1 MPPSRQQGDHAL
13 PRHTILSSPQPTA
26 PAARR
31 SRGLRAQ
38 NDRVLLGSPTACARG
53 DPLRPEPSSTATRAP
68 GHGRASPPIRSG
80 SATGPT
86 GWPLHA
92 RMRLARS
99 PNPPAPRSPV
109 PTDAAAALPASPTL
123 SRNREEALLA
133 SIASLRTQVHHR
145 LSQVQTIRSDAR
157 ATLERLQRAQR
168 TFDALLAAPLSFH
181 SLAVGPPSSGP
192 TGEPSVRS
200 PSPRPRTSR

>member
-1 MPPSRQQGDHAL
+1 
-13 PRHTILSSPQPTA
+13 
-26 PAARR
+26 
-31 SRGLRAQ
+31 
-38 NDRVLLGSPTACARG
+38 
-53 DPLRPEPSSTATRAP
+53 
-68 GHGRASPPIRSG
+68 
-80 SATGPT
+80 
-86 GWPLHA
+86 
-92 RMRLARS
+92 MRLARS
-99 PNPPAPRSPV
+99 PIPLAPRSPV
-109 PTDAAAALPASPTL
+109 PTDPAAAPPLPPSLFQA
-123 SRNREEALLA
+123 REEALLT
-133 SIASLRTQVHHR
+133 SIASLRTQVQHR